1 MAINSLFFKS
11 RSDLHLSRKIW
22 HVLTVSLMF
31 AVYTFCPQWFSMSL
45 LIAGFTIFVSIDLL
59 RQKNPKLNQWALDV
73 FRPIMRENEVHKL
86 AGTTYL
92 LTGVLIIVLFFP
104 RPIVGLSLLFL
115 AFADPLASYVGIKLG
130 KDKIFGHKSLQGF
143 LAAFVVC
150 LLSSWIYLWSIGV
163 ESRLIVIG
171 LLAGLIGA
179 FAELIPIGKLDDNL
193 TLPIL
198 SAVSL
203 KVLFYFFAIDFS

>member
-1 MAINSLFFKS
+1 
-11 RSDLHLSRKIW
+11 
-22 HVLTVSLMF
+22 
-31 AVYTFCPQWFSMSL
+31 MSL

-92 LTGVLIIVLFFP
+92 LTGVLILVLFFP

-115 AFADPLASYVGIKLG
+115 AFADPMASYVGIKLG

-150 LLSSWIYLWSIGV
+150 LFSSWIYLWSIGV

-203 KVLFYFFAIDFS
+203 KVLFYVFAIDFL